1 MTSANSGRCLFR
13 SLTPPADDIAANTY
27 GGIRRMLEEHRESI
41 GPLDLLIAAHALSR
55 DLTVIT
61 SSEKEFKHVENLKAK
76 NLAKSTFL

>member
-1 MTSANSGRCLFR
+1 
-13 SLTPPADDIAANTY
+13 
-27 GGIRRMLEEHRESI
+27 MLEEHRESI

>member
-13 SLTPPADDIAANTY
+13 SLTPPAADIAANT
-27 GGIRRMLEEHRESI
+27 GGIRRMLEEHRKSI

-61 SSEKEFKHVENLKAK
+61 SNEKEFKHVENLKAK